1 MELRSAEC
9 GFRHVELKDATCD
22 GRDFWKQTKRLNLIW
37 NNPRRGFG
45 FGNNSRRI
53 ACATQV

>member
-1 MELRSAEC
+1 MDL
-9 GFRHVELKDATCD
+9 HDAARD
-22 GRDFWKQTKRLNLIW
+22 GRDFWKQTKRLNWNW